1 MSLGLNQL
9 RVFEAVTRC
18 GSFSKA
24 AERLSVT
31 PPAVSLQIRQ
41 LETACGVTLFERLSR
56 QVRLTAAGEV
66 LREYVARIFALVTD
80 AEVAMERNPGFANAH
95 LRFVTSATAA
105 AYYLPPLWTALARR
119 YPGLHV
125 SVAVENSQR
134 VRERI
139 LSLTDDIG
147 VLADASA
154 HPDLVFVPFVHDPL
168 VIIVAP
174 QHPWARRR
182 TISVRALRNQ
192 RLILREV
199 GSASRAL
206 VERQLLAHGV
216 PCHTTME
223 IASNEVIKRAVEIG
237 SGVGVMSRAVI
248 RREAER
254 GHLRALRVRERGFS
268 RTLYLAHHRRRSD
281 SALIQAVLA
290 VAATLRAR
298 QRGAAALG
306 RQSAARSVG

>member
-1 MSLGLNQL
+1 MALSLNQL
-9 RVFEAVTRC
+9 RVFEAVTRW

-24 AERLSVT
+24 AERLAVT

-41 LETACGVTLFERLSR
+41 LETACGVTLFERLGR
-56 QVRLTAAGEV
+56 QVRLTDAGEL
-66 LREYVARIFALVTD
+66 LREYVARIFALVSD

-95 LRFVTSATAA
+95 LRLVTSATAA
-105 AYYLPPLWTALARR
+105 TYYLPPLWTALARR
-119 YPGLHV
+119 YPTLHV

-154 HPDLVFVPFVHDPL
+154 HPDLVFVPFVNDPL
-168 VIIVAP
+168 VVIVAP
-174 QHPWARRR
+174 RHPWARRR
-182 TISVRALRNQ
+182 TISVKALRGQ

-206 VERQLLAHGV
+206 VERQLKSHNI
-216 PCHTTME
+216 PCQASME

-237 SGVGVMSRAVI
+237 NGIGVMSRAVI
-248 RREAER
+248 RREAAR
-254 GHLRALRVRERGFS
+254 GYLRALRLRERGFS
-268 RTLYLAHHRRRSD
+268 RTLFLVHHRRRAGSV
-281 SALIQAVLA
+281 LIQAVLA

-298 QRGAAALG
+298 QP
-306 RQSAARSVG
+306 ARSAS